1 MNLCCMDNTQ
11 QKVMCKFLSV
21 FSYVCF
27 SYTNTKMKSEMEKMW
42 LTLSF
47 PFNRWSYGVVLY
59 EISTIGKSLMKFDLT
74 DRGLVAAKVCL
85 GKKEIGRFGIILL
98 PPIRAWARL
107 YLVLVLLRQIFALS
121 DRVGH
126 VLVVVLNICVH

>member
-11 QKVMCKFLSV
+11 LKVMCKFLSV

-27 SYTNTKMKSEMEKMW
+27 SYTSTKMKSEMEKMW

-59 EISTIGKSLMKFDLT
+59 EISTIGKSLMKFDFK
-74 DRGLVAAKVCL
+74 DRGLVSAKVCL
-85 GKKEIGRFGIILL
+85 GKKEIGG
-98 PPIRAWARL
+98 
-107 YLVLVLLRQIFALS
+107 
-121 DRVGH
+121 
-126 VLVVVLNICVH
+126 VV